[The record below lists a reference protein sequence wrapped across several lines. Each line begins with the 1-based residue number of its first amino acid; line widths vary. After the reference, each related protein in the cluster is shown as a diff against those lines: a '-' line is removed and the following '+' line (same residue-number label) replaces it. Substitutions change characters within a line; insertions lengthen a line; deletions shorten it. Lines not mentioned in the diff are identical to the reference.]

1 MLANPFK
8 MSDSV
13 FPKTVKTAGER
24 EVDER
29 KNLTFHRQ
37 TTHPLVDRRGAVMT
51 PGWNASNGEI
61 AANKRSACY
70 VLFDKDGKLVFQG
83 RLTFDEVDEKVARLL
98 KKKKRSRR

>member
-8 MSDSV
+8 MNDSV
-13 FPKTVKTAGER
+13 FPKTVKLAAKEGVT
-24 EVDER
+24 ER

-37 TTHPLVDRRGAVMT
+37 TTHPLVDRRNPVMT

-70 VLFDKDGKLVFQG
+70 ALFDQDGKLVFQG
-83 RLTFDEVDEKVARLL
+83 RLTFAEVEAKVAKLL
-98 KKKKRSRR
+98 RKKRSRR